1 MLTVALMQTFVRVV
15 ILPVLNNI
23 FLLKEKTGFNNP
35 VFFAL
40 NLTKLN
46 LMLLFF
52 FTYQDSN

>member
-1 MLTVALMQTFVRVV
+1 MQTFVRVV
-15 ILPVLNNI
+15 TLLVLNNI